1 MCAVAS
7 PHTLLLFLD
16 CGMADSSKRVRQ
28 ELAQAFAA
36 DARQQT
42 LDVFSRARAAD
53 PATAEPAHAV
63 PSSPHPDDGSEAEAG
78 RFWEGLSAAAPAAS
92 GEGVAAVEEMIFL
105 APDTDAREAV
115 SAPALV
121 AEAEHPLTGPHLAGL
136 PSMEPRLAE
145 PARMPCQLETLEGFV
160 GNHKC
165 RRCMVEIEDITSKG
179 VRVCCKSPPKFQC
192 PQCCSKQT
200 ALTRL
205 YGRWPVP
212 EFAGLTPSEKEEFYR
227 STTTHVDS
235 LTIASVNIIVKI
247 RLEQH
252 IGGTAGTF
260 LPLSVYEKM
269 GFDPAK
275 IEESTP
281 AADVEE
287 HTVLGKTYR
296 VMLKSSS
303 HQHIEQT
310 LRQETLAAMPKK
322 KQISASPVPTQVPS
336 IDPSAG
342 SSVGLPTPGFML
354 GGPFKIGPLAAP
366 VVAGGQEAADA
377 AAGPKV
383 ASSSGSGSDSSSRED
398 RRRRRKARRAARK
411 EKGKASKKDK
421 RKKKHE
427 STDSASDTDNSHK
440 RHKKDKK
447 SSKEAKDVAA
457 EQAKEAKELIRQ
469 NALDA
474 KEKMAEVK
482 KHQMVLKKAR
492 GAALHCATKCVA
504 KLSVSKAEIDS
515 LLADPKASMVPSGVA
530 MNVKA
535 SAKKLENM
543 YKEATHA
550 ISDCA
555 VNSLS
560 FSVDDMKRVV
570 DAAASYAKD
579 LREMLVVLRRM

>member
-1 MCAVAS
+1 M
-7 PHTLLLFLD
+7 
-16 CGMADSSKRVRQ
+16 
-28 ELAQAFAA
+28 
-36 DARQQT
+36 
-42 LDVFSRARAAD
+42 
-53 PATAEPAHAV
+53 
-63 PSSPHPDDGSEAEAG
+63 PSSPPAEDDSDVLTVVGNDSPNEE
-78 RFWEGLSAAAPAAS
+78 LSAAAPAAS
-92 GEGVAAVEEMIFL
+92 ADGVALWAQAAADMIFSL
-105 APDTDAREAV
+105 GPAADACEAV
-115 SAPALV
+115 SASALV
-121 AEAEHPLTGPHLAGL
+121 AGAEHPLTGPHLAGL
-136 PSMEPRLAE
+136 SSAEPLLAE
-145 PARMPCQLETLEGFV
+145 PACMPCQLETIEGFV
-160 GNHKC
+160 GTHKC
-165 RRCMVEIEDITSKG
+165 RRCMVEIEDITAKG
-179 VRVCCKSPPKFQC
+179 IRVCCKSPPKFQC

-227 STTTHVDS
+227 STTTNVDN

-322 KQISASPVPTQVPS
+322 KQISANPVPTQAPS
-336 IDPSAG
+336 IEPSAG
-342 SSVGLPTPGFML
+342 SSGGLPTPGFML
-354 GGPFKIGPLAAP
+354 GGPFKLGPLAAP

-383 ASSSGSGSDSSSRED
+383 SSSSGYESDSSSRED
-398 RRRRRKARRAARK
+398 RRRRRKARRAAHKQKRAA
-411 EKGKASKKDK
+411 EKGKASKKEK

-427 STDSASDTDNSHK
+427 STDSASDTDNSQK
-440 RHKKDKK
+440 RHKKDKTA
-447 SSKEAKDVAA
+447 SKDAKGDKTASKDAKEEAA

-469 NALDA
+469 NALEA
-474 KEKMAEVK
+474 KEKMVEAK
-482 KHQMVLKKAR
+482 KQQMAVKKAR

-504 KLSVSKAEIDS
+504 KLSVSKADIDS

-530 MNVKA
+530 VNVKA

-560 FSVDDMKRVV
+560 FSVDDMKRAV

-579 LREMLVVLRRM
+579 LREMLVVLRRL

>member
-7 PHTLLLFLD
+7 PHTLLLCLD

-105 APDTDAREAV
+105 GPDTDAREAV

-165 RRCMVEIEDITSKG
+165 RRCMVEIEDITAKG
-179 VRVCCKSPPKFQC
+179 IRVCCKSPPKFQC

-322 KQISASPVPTQVPS
+322 KQISASPVPTQAPS

-474 KEKMAEVK
+474 KEKMAEAK